1 MADEFLKMDESV
13 KELSKSPI
21 LALDA
26 LHGKFI
32 CAGGMTNAVYTK
44 LYTTMVEPVLFY
56 GAGIWGTKQ
65 YSLINSGAD
74 PGGAPGARPPKMG
87 KNMIF
92 WRKIVIFHTKCPNIF
107 RASLRSAQFF

>member
-1 MADEFLKMDESV
+1 MADEFLKMVECV
-13 KELSKSPI
+13 KELSKSPS

-74 PGGAPGARPPKMG
+74 PWGGARSPKMG

-92 WRKIVIFHTKCPNIF
+92 WRKIVIFHTKHPKNF
-107 RASLRSAQFF
+107 RVSLRSAQFF